1 MFNFKKILIVANSAR
16 MLAQSAKNAGLNPIV
31 IDCFND
37 VDTQKITLASIKIDC
52 LASHHLAAALTVL
65 DKTQVINYAI
75 YGSGFEAYPESL
87 QHLFQKFTV
96 LGNSLSV
103 FSLIQEKVNFFS
115 TLKKLNII
123 YPQTSFKPPQQDIA
137 WLIKPISGEG
147 GIGIKNYHK
156 NTVVSGSNYWQQ
168 KIEGLAMSVL
178 FVTDGKQIVI
188 HGFHQ
193 QQTIVIDD
201 NEYVFSGLVSQPTV
215 EDKII
220 TTISAWIGKLVPE
233 FSLKGLN
240 SFDFIVKGDHCYALE
255 INARPSA
262 SMQLYTSNLLI
273 EHIKACLTDSV
284 LQPSEDLNDYRS
296 YRVIFAES
304 NYTIGDQ
311 IKWPEWVVDIPES
324 GALINTGMPI
334 CSIIASVENARDIEN
349 DLSSKQQVI
358 NKLLVR

>member
-1 MFNFKKILIVANSAR
+1 

-52 LASHHLAAALTVL
+52 LSPYHLTAALAVL
-65 DKTQVINYAI
+65 DKTHVINYAI

-123 YPQTSFKPPQQDIA
+123 YPQTSFKPPPQQQDIA
-137 WLIKPISGEG
+137 WLIKPRTGEG

-156 NTVVSGSNYWQQ
+156 NTVISGSNYWQQ
-168 KIEGLAMSVL
+168 KIDGLAMSVL
-178 FVTDGKQIVI
+178 FVTNGKQIVI
-188 HGFHQ
+188 YGFHQ
-193 QQTIVIDD
+193 QQTIVIGD
-201 NEYVFSGLVSQPTV
+201 NEYIFSGLVSQPTV
-215 EDKII
+215 ADKII
-220 TTISAWIGKLVPE
+220 TTLSTWIEKLVPE
-233 FSLKGLN
+233 FALKGLN
-240 SFDFIVKGDHCYALE
+240 SFDFIVKDDHCYALE

-273 EHIKACLTDSV
+273 EHIKACLADSV
-284 LQPSEDLNDYRS
+284 LQPAEYLNDYRS

-304 NYTIGDQ
+304 NYEIGTH
-311 IKWPEWVVDIPES
+311 IKWPEWVVDIPEP
-324 GALINTGMPI
+324 GTLINTGMPI
-334 CSIIASVENARDIEN
+334 CSIIASVENERDIED
-349 DLSSKQQVI
+349 DLSSKQQII